1 MATFINL
8 ILKLS
13 ERPDINSTNCIVLLE
28 CRLNQTGK
36 DSPMINAQLLQM
48 AINAS
53 NDGIVIAE
61 KEGDQDN
68 ILIYVNPAF
77 EHLTGYTSEEI
88 LYQDCRFLQSGDRDQ
103 QALPTIREALS
114 TKGSCRE
121 ILRNYRKDGTPFWN
135 ELSLSTVKD
144 PGNGQVYFVG
154 VQKDV
159 TIQVKAQQ
167 RVAQLETQLA
177 EALAELAAL
186 KATNGAN
193 KTSN

>member
-1 MATFINL
+1 
-8 ILKLS
+8 
-13 ERPDINSTNCIVLLE
+13 
-28 CRLNQTGK
+28 
-36 DSPMINAQLLQM
+36 MINAQLLQM
-48 AINAS
+48 VINAS

-61 KEGDQDN
+61 KEGEQDK

-77 EHLTGYTSEEI
+77 ERLTGYTSEEI

-103 QALPTIREALS
+103 EALPTIRDALN
-114 TKGSCRE
+114 KEGSCRE

-144 PGNGQVYFVG
+144 PNDGQTYFVG

-159 TIQVKAQQ
+159 TTQVKAQQ
-167 RVAQLETQLA
+167 RVAQLESQLA
-177 EALAELAAL
+177 EALAELSAL

-193 KTSN
+193 KTAN